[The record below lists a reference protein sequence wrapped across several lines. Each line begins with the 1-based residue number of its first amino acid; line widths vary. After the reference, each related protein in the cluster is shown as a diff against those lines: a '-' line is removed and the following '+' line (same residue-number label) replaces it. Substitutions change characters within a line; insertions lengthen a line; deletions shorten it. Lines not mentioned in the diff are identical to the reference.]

1 MVRVVAATPMP
12 KCDNWMHE
20 DSKKRHLPRRPH
32 GGRPVLWL
40 QLQFL
45 LCQQPTDALDIWFSL
60 QTVVFSSPVLI
71 DPMTRRI
78 RDMSNNFE
86 HFFARGVGV

>member
-1 MVRVVAATPMP
+1 MP

-20 DSKKRHLPRRPH
+20 DSKNDIYLED
-32 GGRPVLWL
+32 LTEAA
-40 QLQFL
+40 
-45 LCQQPTDALDIWFSL
+45 LCCGCSSSSCF
-60 QTVVFSSPVLI
+60 VSSPRMHSTFGFPCKLSFSPHRYL